1 MGILKMDKR
10 EKKRKGKRGQFLG
23 IAGAVLVMS
32 FLTTEAV
39 HAEELPHAEEMLQV
53 EEAVTQ
59 KIRLTAVDDWEMTP
73 LSGAEI
79 TLAVKEGDTYT
90 DVNGKTNLGIP
101 TEGVEVELGEGEYRL
116 VVDKTPAGYIT
127 SAQPVV
133 FRVTAEA
140 VVLMDAENADL
151 TSQEGRYTLTL
162 YNAVDFDYVLPAT
175 GGMGTRPFTV
185 AGILLIVAGLTGRM
199 AMHARKK
206 HMLLIITALTV
217 VTAFAGTSLPAMAAG
232 SQGYTYYVMMKTF
245 TGEAPAEYYVEEENL
260 AKALDGL
267 TVNGTDLF
275 TVEQVDGKWYVNTG
289 DEADCSAKEVAEAL
303 ATIKDSA
310 IESAPLTKRTLELGY
325 GALIL
330 VQTRAGT
337 YFVVE
342 VDGSEQ
348 NLFGH
353 VQEVDK
359 NPSQTNVPPWIE
371 AMNIVT
377 NDSVSI
383 GEPVK
388 YEIEINSG
396 RGYEP
401 TLHMIVPPGLTLDTN
416 MTVVT
421 GNNGTNDL
429 SWTENQKVENGTEYS
444 MSFQGNEETITIT
457 CTATMNKN
465 ARAGLPQTIEAYM
478 TYGPY
483 QTEKSHL
490 SFYTYGFDLKV
501 QNGLGNALPE
511 VEYTLQNEDR
521 EYYSVP
527 TSNEEITTPVFADAE
542 SVLTTTEN
550 GILSFNGLGEGTYTL
565 TETDR
570 PDNYNDGGMIT
581 LTIAG
586 DGQLAVKDNLPSV
599 DITQLPTENPQT
611 GAKTTYKGTLTLTK
625 TATVSF
631 PKTGGRGAIIFYV
644 VGGLLV
650 LGGAFLLID
659 TRRLR

>member
-151 TSQEGRYTLTL
+151 TPQEGRYTLTL

-245 TGEAPAEYYVEEENL
+245 AGEAPAEYYVEEESL

-353 VQEVDK
+353 VQEVEDK
-359 NPSQTNVPPWIE
+359 NTYPKIIKVSSSDNKY
-371 AMNIVT
+371 
-377 NDSVSI
+377 SVSI
-383 GEPVK
+383 GEPVN
-388 YEIEINSG
+388 YEININSVNG
-396 RGYEP
+396 SS
-401 TLHMIVPPGLTLDTN
+401 TLHMIVPSGLTLDTN
-416 MTVVT
+416 T
-421 GNNGTNDL
+421 GNNGTNNP
-429 SWTENQKVENGTEYS
+429 SWTENKKVENGTEYL
-444 MSFQGNEETITIT
+444 MSFQGNEGNITIT

-465 ARAGLPQTIEAYM
+465 ARAGFPQTIEAYM
-478 TYGPY
+478 KYDSD

-501 QNGLGNALPE
+501 QNGLGNALPG
-511 VEYTLQNEDR
+511 VKYTLQDANNN
-521 EYYSVP
+521 YYAVP
-527 TSNEEITTPVFADAE
+527 GDTAGITTPVFAEAK
-542 SVLTTTEN
+542 SVLTTTDN
-550 GILSFNGLGEGTYTL
+550 GSLSFNGLGEGTYTL

-570 PDNYNDGGMIT
+570 PDNYNDGGTIT
-581 LTIAG
+581 LTIAENG
-586 DGQLAVKDNLPSV
+586 KLTVSNDLTLNYTNPS
-599 DITQLPTENPQT
+599 TEDSQT

>member
-1 MGILKMDKR
+1 M
-10 EKKRKGKRGQFLG
+10 
-23 IAGAVLVMS
+23 MS

-151 TSQEGRYTLTL
+151 TPQEGRYTLTL

-310 IESAPLTKRTLELGY
+310 IERAPLTKRTLELGY

-359 NPSQTNVPPWIE
+359 NPSQTNVSPRIND
-371 AMNIVT
+371 MKVLN

-401 TLHMIVPPGLTLDTN
+401 TLHMIVPSGLTLDTN
-416 MTVVT
+416 T

-444 MSFQGNEETITIT
+444 MSFQENEETITIT

-465 ARAGLPQTIEAYM
+465 AQEGIPQTIEAYM
-478 TYGPY
+478 KYDSD

-501 QNGLGNALPE
+501 QNGLGNALPG
-511 VEYTLQNEDR
+511 VKYTLQNADNK
-521 EYYSVP
+521 YYAVP
-527 TSNEEITTPVFADAE
+527 ASDAVITTPVFADVE

-565 TETDR
+565 TETGR

-586 DGQLAVKDNLPSV
+586 DGQLAVSNDLTLNYTNPS
-599 DITQLPTENPQT
+599 TEDSQT

>member
-32 FLTTEAV
+32 FLTTKAV

-73 LSGAEI
+73 LSGTEI

-90 DVNGKTNLGIP
+90 DVEGKTNLGIP

-133 FRVTAEA
+133 FRVTADA
-140 VVLMDAENADL
+140 VALMDAENADL

-185 AGILLIVAGLTGRM
+185 AGILLIVAGLSGRM

-206 HMLLIITALTV
+206 HMLLIITALMV
-217 VTAFAGTSLPAMAAG
+217 VTAFAGTLLPAMAAG

-275 TVEQVDGKWYVNTG
+275 TVEPVDGKWYVNTG

-353 VQEVDK
+353 APEVVK
-359 NPSQTNVPPWIE
+359 NLVPQVKE
-371 AMNIVT
+371 IVIFESKE
-377 NDSVSI
+377 SVSI
-383 GEPVK
+383 GEQVK
-388 YEIEINSG
+388 YKITLDSGNGNS
-396 RGYEP
+396 
-401 TLHMIVPPGLTLDTN
+401 TLHMIIPSGLTLVTDDTE
-416 MTVVT
+416 VE
-421 GNNGTNDL
+421 GDSGINNPTWSDGKPVDA
-429 SWTENQKVENGTEYS
+429 GTEYS
-444 MSFQGNEETITIT
+444 MSFQGDANITIT
-457 CTATMNKN
+457 CTAIMNTN
-465 ARAGLPQTIEAYM
+465 ARAGSPQTIEAYIE
-478 TYGPY
+478 YINE
-483 QTEKSHL
+483 QTSKSSL
-490 SFYTYGFDLKV
+490 SFYTYGFGLKV
-501 QNGLGNALPE
+501 QNGLGNALPG
-511 VEYTLQNEDR
+511 VKYTLQDASDK
-521 EYYSVP
+521 YYTVLAS
-527 TSNEEITTPVFADAE
+527 EAEITAPVFADTE
-542 SVLTTTEN
+542 SVLITDEN
-550 GILSFNGLGEGTYTL
+550 GSLSFNGLGQGTYTL
-565 TETDR
+565 KETAR
-570 PDNYNDGGMIT
+570 PDNYNDGGTIT
-581 LTIAG
+581 LTIAE
-586 DGQLAVKDNLPSV
+586 DGKLTVNDNLTSV
-599 DITQLPTENPQT
+599 NNEQLSTENPQLNV
-611 GAKTTYKGTLTLTK
+611 KTTYRGTLTLTK
-625 TATVSF
+625 NATVSF
-631 PKTGGRGAIIFYV
+631 PKTGGRGTIIFYV

>member
-245 TGEAPAEYYVEEENL
+245 AGEAPAEYYVEEESL

-359 NPSQTNVPPWIE
+359 NPSPQIKG
-371 AMNIVT
+371 MGSKGDK
-377 NDSVSI
+377 DSVSI
-383 GEPVK
+383 GEPVN
-388 YEIEINSG
+388 YEISINSG
-396 RGYEP
+396 NVSS
-401 TLHMIVPPGLTLDTN
+401 TLHMIVPFGLTLDTN
-416 MTVVT
+416 KTKVT
-421 GNNGTNDL
+421 GDKGTNNQL
-429 SWTENQKVENGTEYS
+429 WTENGTEYS
-444 MSFQGNEETITIT
+444 MSFQGNEENITIT

-465 ARAGLPQTIEAYM
+465 ARAGIPQTIEAYM
-478 TYGPY
+478 IHNLG
-483 QTEKSHL
+483 QTGSSYL

-501 QNGLGNALPE
+501 QNGLGNALPG
-511 VEYTLQNEDR
+511 VKYTLQNEDR

-527 TSNEEITTPVFADAE
+527 TSNEEITTPVFAEAK
-542 SVLTTTEN
+542 SVLTTTDN
-550 GILSFNGLGEGTYTL
+550 GSLSFNGLGEGTYTL
-565 TETDR
+565 TETGR
-570 PDNYNDGGMIT
+570 PDNYNDGGTIT
-581 LTIAG
+581 LTIAE
-586 DGQLAVKDNLPSV
+586 DGQLAVDDNVHSV
-599 DITQLPTENPQT
+599 DNTQLPTENPQT
-611 GAKTTYKGTLTLTK
+611 GVKTTYKGTLTLTK